1 MSEDNYEESAS
12 NLDPAEVAREKLA
25 QVEKQVRGTLS
36 TATGYIRDNP
46 WVAVAGA
53 AVIGGIV
60 AVALRQ
66 SKPEPGKLEVVRD
79 WLEEAYAKL
88 PSQKQ
93 VRSAAEASGI
103 PSFLESL
110 RKALHIH

>member
-1 MSEDNYEESAS
+1 MSEDNFEEAAS
-12 NLDPAEVAREKLA
+12 NPDPTEVAREKLA
-25 QVEKQVRGTLS
+25 RVEQQVRGGLT
-36 TATGYIRDNP
+36 TATEYIRANP

-66 SKPEPGKLEVVRD
+66 SKPEPGKAEVVRD
-79 WLEEAYAKL
+79 WLKDAYAQL
-88 PSQKQ
+88 PSRKQ

-103 PSFLESL
+103 PGFLESL

>member
-12 NLDPAEVAREKLA
+12 NPDPAEVAREKLA
-25 QVEKQVRGTLS
+25 QVEEQVRGTLS

-53 AVIGGIV
+53 AVIGGII

-103 PSFLESL
+103 PSFLKSL
-110 RKALHIH
+110 REALHIH

>member
-1 MSEDNYEESAS
+1 MSEDYFEESGS

-25 QVEKQVRGTLS
+25 RAQEQVRGGLT
-36 TATGYIRDNP
+36 TATEYIRANP

-79 WLEEAYAKL
+79 WLEDAYAKI

>member
-1 MSEDNYEESAS
+1 M
-12 NLDPAEVAREKLA
+12 
-25 QVEKQVRGTLS
+25 RGGLV
-36 TATGYIRDNP
+36 TATEYIRANP

-66 SKPEPGKLEVVRD
+66 SKPESGKLEVVRD
-79 WLEEAYAKL
+79 WLEDAYAKL

-103 PSFLESL
+103 PGFLESL
-110 RKALHIH
+110 LKALHIH

>member
-1 MSEDNYEESAS
+1 MSEDNFEDAAS
-12 NLDPAEVAREKLA
+12 NSDPAEVAREKLA

-36 TATGYIRDNP
+36 TATDYIRDNP

-66 SKPEPGKLEVVRD
+66 SKPEPRKLEVVRD
-79 WLEEAYAKL
+79 WLEDAYAKL
-88 PSQKQ
+88 PSKKQ
-93 VRSAAEASGI
+93 MRSAAEASGI
-103 PSFLESL
+103 PCFLDSL